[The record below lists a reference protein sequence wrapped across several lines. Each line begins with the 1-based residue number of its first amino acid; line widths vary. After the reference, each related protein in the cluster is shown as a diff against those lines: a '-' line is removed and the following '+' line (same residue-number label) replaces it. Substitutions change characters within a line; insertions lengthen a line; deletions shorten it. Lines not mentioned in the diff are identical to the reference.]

1 MNVFQKASLLVGL
14 LFAVGGTLHSSS
26 AQSLDF
32 GGRAYVDYF
41 YTLSSPTSATDGL
54 HGFTYRRLYLTADYT
69 LSEDFTGRARLEA
82 NEGSTG
88 PNGPMP
94 YVKDLYLTWHYN
106 GDHSATLGVTS
117 PPAFD
122 VSDDIW
128 GYRSLDKTLLD
139 LEGIVSS
146 RDFGLRFDGPVG
158 AGETVRYA
166 VMLANNSG
174 VRPETDPYKRV
185 YGQLV
190 GTPSEEVTLVA
201 GADYAGYG
209 DQRDQGVRLSAFGSY
224 DPGPFRVGLEGYWHN
239 LTFDNAGDRTD
250 VGISGFAVAE
260 VAPDWELV
268 ARLDRSREAA
278 SGPTRLET
286 LLLAAVAYRPHP
298 NVSLMPNLRLRNVS
312 TASDPDTRARVTV
325 EVSF

>member
-1 MNVFQKASLLVGL
+1 M
-14 LFAVGGTLHSSS
+14 LHSSS
-26 AQSLDF
+26 AQSLDL

-41 YTLSSPTSATDGL
+41 YTLSSPTPATEGL

-69 LSEDFTGRARLEA
+69 LSDDFTGRARLEA

-88 PNGPMP
+88 PNGPVP
-94 YVKDLYLTWHYN
+94 YVKDLYLTWQYS
-106 GDHSATLGVTS
+106 GAHSATLGVTS

-122 VSDDIW
+122 VSDEIW
-128 GYRSLDKTLLD
+128 GYRSLEKTLLD

-158 AGETVRYA
+158 PGETVRYA

-209 DQRDQGVRLSAFGSY
+209 DQRDRGVRLSAFGSY
-224 DPGPFRVGLEGYWHN
+224 DPGPFRLGLEGYWYT
-239 LTFDNAGDRTD
+239 LTYENAETLRD
-250 VGISGFAVAE
+250 VGLSGFAVAE

-268 ARLDRSREAA
+268 ARVDRSREEA
-278 SGPTRLET
+278 SGPARFET

-312 TASDPDTRARVTV
+312 TASDPDTRARFTV

>member
-1 MNVFQKASLLVGL
+1 M
-14 LFAVGGTLHSSS
+14 
-26 AQSLDF
+26 
-32 GGRAYVDYF
+32 DYF
-41 YTLSSPTSATDGL
+41 YTVSTPDTADQGL

-82 NEGSTG
+82 NEGTTG
-88 PNGPMP
+88 RNGPMP
-94 YVKDLYLTWHYN
+94 YVKDLYLTWQYS
-106 GDHSATLGVTS
+106 GEHSATLGVTS

-128 GYRSLDKTLLD
+128 GYRSLDKTIMD
-139 LEGIVSS
+139 LQGIVSS

-158 AGETVRYA
+158 SGETVHYA
-166 VMLANNSG
+166 VMLANNEG

-190 GTPSEEVTLVA
+190 GTPSEDLTFVA

-209 DQRDQGVRLSAFGSY
+209 DQRDQSVRLSAFGSY
-224 DPGPFRVGLEGYWHN
+224 HPGPFRIGVEGFWYT
-239 LTFDNAGDRTD
+239 LAFDNAGDRTD

-268 ARLDRSREAA
+268 ARVDRSRETA
-278 SGPTRLET
+278 SGPAQFET
-286 LLLAAVAYRPHP
+286 FLLAAVAYHPHS
-298 NVSLMPNLRLRNVS
+298 NVRLIPNLRFRNV
-312 TASDPDTRARVTV
+312 AGAQDPDTRARFTL